1 MCLNKIFNMYICSRE
16 FICLFIVFYSVFSFY
31 KRDKFVERC
40 IFDIFFLG
48 IVLLLDVC
56 VGVNVG
62 IVIMCFM

>member
-31 KRDKFVERC
+31 KRDVYL
-40 IFDIFFLG
+40 IFFFLG